1 MTRRTERLNDQLRE
15 EISDLVQRELKD
27 PRIGG
32 LVTITEV
39 DVAPD
44 LSHAK
49 VFVSV
54 LGTEEE
60 RESTLRALDAAAHFL
75 QRELRRRLT
84 IRRMPELE
92 FVRDDSIAH
101 GAKILDLIEQTR
113 ESDSAAPG

>member
-15 EISDLVQRELKD
+15 EISDLVRRELKD

-44 LSHAK
+44 LSRAK
-49 VFVSV
+49 VYVSV
-54 LGTEEE
+54 MGTDEEKT
-60 RESTLRALDAAAHFL
+60 STLRALTAASRFM

-84 IRRMPELE
+84 IRRMPELDLIP
-92 FVRDDSIAH
+92 DDSIAH
-101 GAKILDLIEQTR
+101 GARILKLLDKTR
-113 ESDSAAPG
+113 EGQTP